1 MWDTTSNVEDLFNG
15 QVVPEIEWRE
25 ESGYISVD
33 IDDIPSLWGKMEKK
47 MKSQNLAGYVS

>member
-1 MWDTTSNVEDLFNG
+1 VWDTTSNVEDLFNR